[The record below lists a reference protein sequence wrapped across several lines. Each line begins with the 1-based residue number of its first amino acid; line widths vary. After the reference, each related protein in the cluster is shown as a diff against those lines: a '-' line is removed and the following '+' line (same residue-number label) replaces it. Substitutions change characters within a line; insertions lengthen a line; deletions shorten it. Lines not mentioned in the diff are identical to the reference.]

1 MSLFSMFKGDKGE
14 QMTAHKAFAIALLYT
29 MAADGEMDPEEV
41 GHLLAVIGG
50 ERGSGGS
57 IGVGA
62 NNQALLN
69 SAMKYTRS
77 HSHEQFLAEA
87 TPVLTTA
94 QRLCI
99 LMNLV
104 DSALA
109 DGEAEPEERAF
120 FDKVQKAFGISDED
134 FRPYFQVIMM
144 KNDRGVFIDQNHPMN
159 QPGFS
164 VALPG
169 QAA

>member
-1 MSLFSMFKGDKGE
+1 
-14 QMTAHKAFAIALLYT
+14 
-29 MAADGEMDPEEV
+29 
-41 GHLLAVIGG
+41 
-50 ERGSGGS
+50 
-57 IGVGA
+57 
-62 NNQALLN
+62 
-69 SAMKYTRS
+69 
-77 HSHEQFLAEA
+77 
-87 TPVLTTA
+87 
-94 QRLCI
+94 
-99 LMNLV
+99 MNLV

-109 DGEAEPEERAF
+109 EGEAEPEERAF

-144 KNDRGVFIDQNHPMN
+144 KNDRGVFVDQNHPMN

>member
-14 QMTAHKAFAIALLYT
+14 QMTPHKAFAVALLYT
-29 MAADGEMDPEEV
+29 MAADGEMDAEEV
-41 GHLLAVIGG
+41 GHLLSVIGG
-50 ERGSGGS
+50 SSSGGT

-69 SAMKYTRS
+69 SAMKYVRS
-77 HSHEQFLAEA
+77 HSPDQFLAEA
-87 TPVLTTA
+87 TPLLTTA

-104 DSALA
+104 DSALS

-120 FDKVQKAFGISDED
+120 FDKTQAAFGISDEE
-134 FRPYFQVIMM
+134 FRPYFQVLMM
-144 KNDRGVFIDQNHPMN
+144 KSDRSVFLDQNHPLN
-159 QPGFS
+159 RPDFKVG
-164 VALPG
+164 LPG